1 MIQIDLPTL
10 VKRLNLFSRQALEMA
25 ASECMSQQAA
35 EITVSHVLIQ
45 MLAMPRSDLR
55 VITRQ
60 GDIGMEELRQAL
72 TVENYTTARS
82 ADSYPAFS
90 PMLVEWLKEGWLLAS
105 AEMQHSELRGGV
117 LLLALLHSPLRYI
130 PPAAAQLLTG
140 INRDRLQQD
149 FVQWTQ
155 ESAESVV
162 PDADCKGAGAL
173 TDVADSLLARYAKN
187 MTEDARNDR
196 LDPVLCRDHEID
208 LMIDILC
215 RRRKNNPVVVGEAG
229 VGKSALIE
237 GLALRIVAGQVP
249 DKLKNTDIMTLDLG
263 ALQAG
268 ASVKGE
274 FEKRF
279 KGLMAEVISSP
290 VPVILFIDEAHTL
303 IGAGNQQGGLDISNL
318 LKPALARGELK
329 TIAATTWSEYKKY
342 FEKDAALSR
351 RFQLVKVSEPNAA
364 EATIILRGLSA
375 VYEQSHGVL
384 IDDDALQ
391 AAATLSE
398 RYLSGRQ
405 LPDKAIDV
413 LDTACARVAI
423 NLSSPP
429 KQISALTTLSHQQEA
444 EIRQLERELRIGLR
458 TNTSRMTEV
467 LVQYDETLTALDE
480 LEAAWHQQQTLV
492 QEIIAL
498 RQQLLGMAED
508 DAASLPH
515 VDAVEDTPP
524 ESEQDN
530 TGAKLADEAGSE
542 QPEETAET
550 VSPVQRLAQLTAEL
564 DALHNDRLLV
574 SPHVDKKQIA
584 AVIAEWTGVPLNRLS
599 QNEMSVITDLPVW
612 LGDTIKGQDLA
623 IASLHKHLLTARADL
638 RRPGRP
644 LGAFLLAG
652 PSGVGK
658 TETVLQLAELLYG
671 GRQYLTTINMSEFQ
685 EKHTVSRLIGS
696 PPGYVGYGEGGV
708 LTEAIRQKPYSVV
721 LLDEVEKAH
730 PDVLNLFYQAFD
742 KGEMADGEGR
752 LIDCKNIVFFLTSNL
767 GYQVIVE
774 HADDPETMQ
783 EVLYPV
789 LADFFKPALLARMEV
804 VPYQSLKTRAL
815 GVLPADLNLRDQ
827 VGPTFDQVFTSADDN
842 KLVVPQFLTR
852 YGLQSYFVKQ
862 RDELVE
868 LTAMDSWVLNLT
880 RSVKYSDADRAEIQ
894 RQLTEQYISD
904 YTATWRAGMDNL
916 NIRNF
921 ESIGQ
926 LTGALEQ
933 VISGDLPLQRA
944 LTVLRDNTQPGV
956 FSEKLSAKER
966 EEALAEPDYQL
977 LTRLGHEFAP
987 ENSTLAV
994 QKDKESTM
1002 QAVYQQLTELHRY
1015 LLAIQNAPVPGKSAL
1030 KAVQLRLDQNS
1041 SDPIF
1046 ATRQMAKT
1054 LPAPLNRWVGRLADQ
1069 AWHVVMVEAVH
1080 YMEVD
1085 WRDSVVKPFNE
1096 QLANNYPFNPR
1107 SAQDASL
1114 DAFERFFKPDGILD
1128 TFYQQNLKLFI
1139 DNDLS
1144 LEDGDNS
1151 VIIRED
1157 IIAQL
1162 KTAQKIRDIFFSKQ
1176 NGLGTSFA
1184 VETVSLSGN
1193 KRRSVLN
1200 LDGQLVDY
1208 SQGRNYTAHLVWPNN
1223 MREGNESKLTLV
1235 GANGGA
1241 PRSISFSGPWAQFRL
1256 FGAGQLTGVQDGNFT
1271 VRFSVDGGAM
1281 TYRVHIRCSSNCY
1294 RLTTPLRAQQRCGWP
1309 HLNSK
1314 TMSAGCNNF
1323 LIPPR
1328 YSRWK
1333 PGCR

>member
-1 MIQIDLPTL
+1 MIQIDLPPL

-130 PPAAAQLLTG
+130 PPAAARLLTG

-162 PDADCKGAGAL
+162 PDADGKGAGTM
-173 TDVADSLLARYAKN
+173 TDASDTLLARYAKN
-187 MTEDARNDR
+187 MTADARNGK

-458 TNTSRMTEV
+458 TDTSRMTEV

-480 LEAAWHQQQTLV
+480 LESAWHQQQTLV
-492 QEIIAL
+492 REIIAL
-498 RQQLLGMAED
+498 RQQLLGVAED
-508 DAASLPH
+508 DAAPLP
-515 VDAVEDTPP
+515 DADTVEDTQPES

-530 TGAKLADEAGSE
+530 TGAVPADEADRE

-550 VSPVQRLAQLTAEL
+550 VSPVQRLDRMNLALPDLMVAQTHTRTSLFSFSRQMQGSREP
-564 DALHNDRLLV
+564 LV
-574 SPHVDKKQIA
+574 SLLEGLLDGENMNVMLRGVYLTSSLQRGQMDDIFTQSA
-584 AVIAEWTGVPLNRLS
+584 A
-599 QNEMSVITDLPVW
+599 
-612 LGDTIKGQDLA
+612 
-623 IASLHKHLLTARADL
+623 
-638 RRPGRP
+638 
-644 LGAFLLAG
+644 
-652 PSGVGK
+652 
-658 TETVLQLAELLYG
+658 
-671 GRQYLTTINMSEFQ
+671 RQY
-685 EKHTVSRLIGS
+685 RLGNNPLAS
-696 PPGYVGYGEGGV
+696 WPLVD
-708 LTEAIRQKPYSVV
+708 TAPYFTRS
-721 LLDEVEKAH
+721 
-730 PDVLNLFYQAFD
+730 LFPQ
-742 KGEMADGEGR
+742 
-752 LIDCKNIVFFLTSNL
+752 
-767 GYQVIVE
+767 
-774 HADDPETMQ
+774 
-783 EVLYPV
+783 
-789 LADFFKPALLARMEV
+789 ALLAEPNLATESRAWLIRSRRRLTV
-804 VPYQSLKTRAL
+804 FSATGGVAALLLITGWHHYYNGNYQSGITVLKQAKAFMDVPPPQ
-815 GVLPADLNLRDQ
+815 GEDDFGNLQ
-827 VGPTFDQVFTSADDN
+827 
-842 KLVVPQFLTR
+842 
-852 YGLQSYFVKQ
+852 
-862 RDELVE
+862 
-868 LTAMDSWVLNLT
+868 
-880 RSVKYSDADRAEIQ
+880 
-894 RQLTEQYISD
+894 
-904 YTATWRAGMDNL
+904 
-916 NIRNF
+916 
-921 ESIGQ
+921 
-926 LTGALEQ
+926 
-933 VISGDLPLQRA
+933 LPL
-944 LTVLRDNTQPGV
+944 LNPVRD
-956 FSEKLSAKER
+956 A
-966 EEALAEPDYQL
+966 
-977 LTRLGHEFAP
+977 
-987 ENSTLAV
+987 TLAYG
-994 QKDKESTM
+994 DWGDRS
-1002 QAVYQQLTELHRY
+1002 
-1015 LLAIQNAPVPGKSAL
+1015 
-1030 KAVQLRLDQNS
+1030 
-1041 SDPIF
+1041 
-1046 ATRQMAKT
+1046 
-1054 LPAPLNRWVGRLADQ
+1054 RLAD
-1069 AWHVVMVEAVH
+1069 M
-1080 YMEVD
+1080 
-1085 WRDSVVKPFNE
+1085 
-1096 QLANNYPFNPR
+1096 
-1107 SAQDASL
+1107 
-1114 DAFERFFKPDGILD
+1114 
-1128 TFYQQNLKLFI
+1128 
-1139 DNDLS
+1139 
-1144 LEDGDNS
+1144 
-1151 VIIRED
+1151 
-1157 IIAQL
+1157 
-1162 KTAQKIRDIFFSKQ
+1162 
-1176 NGLGTSFA
+1176 GL
-1184 VETVSLSGN
+1184 
-1193 KRRSVLN
+1193 
-1200 LDGQLVDY
+1200 Y
-1208 SQGRNYTAHLVWPNN
+1208 QGR
-1223 MREGNESKLTLV
+1223 R
-1235 GANGGA
+1235 
-1241 PRSISFSGPWAQFRL
+1241 IGPYVEQTYL
-1256 FGAGQLTGVQDGNFT
+1256 QL
-1271 VRFSVDGGAM
+1271 
-1281 TYRVHIRCSSNCY
+1281 
-1294 RLTTPLRAQQRCGWP
+1294 LEQR
-1309 HLNSK
+1309 
-1314 TMSAGCNNF
+1314 
-1323 LIPPR
+1323 
-1328 YSRWK
+1328 
-1333 PGCR
+1333 

>member
-1 MIQIDLPTL
+1 MIQIDLAAL
-10 VKRLNLFSRQALEMA
+10 VKRLNPFTKQTLEMA
-25 ASECMSQQAA
+25 ASECMSQQSA

-45 MLAMPRSDLR
+45 MLAIPRSDLR
-55 VITRQ
+55 VITEQ
-60 GDIGMEELRQAL
+60 ADITVDTLRQSL
-72 TVENYTTARS
+72 TEERYATVRM
-82 ADSYPAFS
+82 ADGYPAFS

-105 AEMQHSELRGGV
+105 AEMQHNELRGGV
-117 LLLALLHSPLRYI
+117 LLLALLHSPLRYV
-130 PPAAAQLLTG
+130 PPAVARLLTG

-149 FVQWTQ
+149 FAQWTR
-155 ESAESVV
+155 ESAETAMQN
-162 PDADCKGAGAL
+162 ADGQTMNTMVDTG
-173 TDVADSLLARYAKN
+173 DSLLARYAKN
-187 MTEDARNDR
+187 MTADARNGR

-208 LMIDILC
+208 LMLDILC

-458 TNTSRMTEV
+458 TDTSRMTEV
-467 LVQYDETLTALDE
+467 LVQYDETLAALDE

-492 QEIIAL
+492 REIIAL
-498 RQQLLGMAED
+498 RQQLLG
-508 DAASLPH
+508 
-515 VDAVEDTPP
+515 VDAMEDTPS

-530 TGAKLADEAGSE
+530 TDAESTDDAGST

-550 VSPVQRLAQLTAEL
+550 VSPVQRLTQLTAEL
-564 DALHNDRLLV
+564 DTLHNDRLLV

-599 QNEMSVITDLPVW
+599 QNEMSVITDLPKW

-774 HADDPETMQ
+774 HAGDPETMQ
-783 EVLYPV
+783 EALYPV

-804 VPYQSLKTRAL
+804 VPY
-815 GVLPADLNLRDQ
+815 
-827 VGPTFDQVFTSADDN
+827 
-842 KLVVPQFLTR
+842 
-852 YGLQSYFVKQ
+852 
-862 RDELVE
+862 
-868 LTAMDSWVLNLT
+868 
-880 RSVKYSDADRAEIQ
+880 
-894 RQLTEQYISD
+894 
-904 YTATWRAGMDNL
+904 
-916 NIRNF
+916 
-921 ESIGQ
+921 
-926 LTGALEQ
+926 
-933 VISGDLPLQRA
+933 LPL
-944 LTVLRDNTQPGV
+944 
-956 FSEKLSAKER
+956 SKET
-966 EEALAEPDYQL
+966 LATIIAGK
-977 LTRLGHEFAP
+977 LTRLDNVLRSRFGAEVIIEP
-987 ENSTLAV
+987 EVTDEIMSRVTRAENGARMLESVIDGDMLPPLSLLLL
-994 QKDKESTM
+994 QKMAANTAIARIRLSAADGAFTADVEDAQNDES
-1002 QAVYQQLTELHRY
+1002 VTE
-1015 LLAIQNAPVPGKSAL
+1015 
-1030 KAVQLRLDQNS
+1030 D
-1041 SDPIF
+1041 
-1046 ATRQMAKT
+1046 
-1054 LPAPLNRWVGRLADQ
+1054 
-1069 AWHVVMVEAVH
+1069 EAV
-1080 YMEVD
+1080 
-1085 WRDSVVKPFNE
+1085 
-1096 QLANNYPFNPR
+1096 
-1107 SAQDASL
+1107 
-1114 DAFERFFKPDGILD
+1114 
-1128 TFYQQNLKLFI
+1128 
-1139 DNDLS
+1139 
-1144 LEDGDNS
+1144 
-1151 VIIRED
+1151 
-1157 IIAQL
+1157 
-1162 KTAQKIRDIFFSKQ
+1162 
-1176 NGLGTSFA
+1176 
-1184 VETVSLSGN
+1184 
-1193 KRRSVLN
+1193 
-1200 LDGQLVDY
+1200 
-1208 SQGRNYTAHLVWPNN
+1208 
-1223 MREGNESKLTLV
+1223 
-1235 GANGGA
+1235 
-1241 PRSISFSGPWAQFRL
+1241 
-1256 FGAGQLTGVQDGNFT
+1256 
-1271 VRFSVDGGAM
+1271 
-1281 TYRVHIRCSSNCY
+1281 
-1294 RLTTPLRAQQRCGWP
+1294 
-1309 HLNSK
+1309 
-1314 TMSAGCNNF
+1314 
-1323 LIPPR
+1323 
-1328 YSRWK
+1328 
-1333 PGCR
+1333 

>member
-1 MIQIDLPTL
+1 MIQIDLATL
-10 VKRLNLFSRQALEMA
+10 VKRLNPFAKQALEMA
-25 ASECMSQQAA
+25 ATECMSQQAS
-35 EITVSHVLIQ
+35 EITVAHVLLQ
-45 MLAMPRSDLR
+45 MLATPRNDVR
-55 VITRQ
+55 VIAERT
-60 GDIGMEELRQAL
+60 GISAEDLRQAL
-72 TVENYTTARS
+72 TVESYPGGRS
-82 ADSYPAFS
+82 AEGYPSFS
-90 PMLVEWLKEGWLLAS
+90 PMLVEWLKESWLLAS
-105 AEMQHSELRGGV
+105 AQMQHSELRGGV

-130 PPAAAQLLTG
+130 PPAAARLLTA
-140 INRDRLQQD
+140 INRDQLQQD
-149 FVQWTQ
+149 FAAWTKD
-155 ESAESVV
+155 SAESV
-162 PDADCKGAGAL
+162 DLADGQTPSATETGD
-173 TDVADSLLARYAKN
+173 TLLARYAKN
-187 MTEDARNDR
+187 MTEDARNGR

-364 EATIILRGLSA
+364 EATIILRGLSS

-458 TNTSRMTEV
+458 TDTSRMTEV

-480 LEAAWHQQQTLV
+480 LEAAWHQQQKLV

-498 RQQLLGMAED
+498 RQQLLGVAED
-508 DAASLPH
+508 T
-515 VDAVEDTPP
+515 DAVV
-524 ESEQDN
+524 
-530 TGAKLADEAGSE
+530 
-542 QPEETAET
+542 EEVTET
-550 VSPVQRLAQLTAEL
+550 ISPIQRLTQLTAEL

-599 QNEMSVITDLPVW
+599 QNEMSVITDLPKW

-685 EKHTVSRLIGS
+685 EKHTVSRMIGS

-783 EVLYPV
+783 EALYPV

-804 VPYQSLKTRAL
+804 VPYLPLSKETLATIIAGKLARLDNVLRSRFSADVIIEPEVTDEIMSRVTRAENGARML
-815 GVLPADLNLRDQ
+815 ESVIDGNMLPPLSL
-827 VGPTFDQVFTSADDN
+827 
-842 KLVVPQFLTR
+842 LL
-852 YGLQSYFVKQ
+852 LQKMAAN
-862 RDELVE
+862 
-868 LTAMDSWVLNLT
+868 T
-880 RSVKYSDADRAEIQ
+880 EIA
-894 RQLTEQYISD
+894 R
-904 YTATWRAGMDNL
+904 
-916 NIRNF
+916 IR
-921 ESIGQ
+921 
-926 LTGALEQ
+926 
-933 VISGDLPLQRA
+933 
-944 LTVLRDNTQPGV
+944 
-956 FSEKLSAKER
+956 LSA
-966 EEALAEPDYQL
+966 
-977 LTRLGHEFAP
+977 
-987 ENSTLAV
+987 
-994 QKDKESTM
+994 
-1002 QAVYQQLTELHRY
+1002 
-1015 LLAIQNAPVPGKSAL
+1015 
-1030 KAVQLRLDQNS
+1030 
-1041 SDPIF
+1041 
-1046 ATRQMAKT
+1046 
-1054 LPAPLNRWVGRLADQ
+1054 ADG
-1069 AWHVVMVEAVH
+1069 AFTADVE
-1080 YMEVD
+1080 D
-1085 WRDSVVKPFNE
+1085 
-1096 QLANNYPFNPR
+1096 
-1107 SAQDASL
+1107 AQDGESV
-1114 DAFERFFKPDGILD
+1114 
-1128 TFYQQNLKLFI
+1128 T
-1139 DNDLS
+1139 
-1144 LEDGDNS
+1144 EDE
-1151 VIIRED
+1151 I
-1157 IIAQL
+1157 
-1162 KTAQKIRDIFFSKQ
+1162 
-1176 NGLGTSFA
+1176 
-1184 VETVSLSGN
+1184 
-1193 KRRSVLN
+1193 VL
-1200 LDGQLVDY
+1200 
-1208 SQGRNYTAHLVWPNN
+1208 
-1223 MREGNESKLTLV
+1223 
-1235 GANGGA
+1235 
-1241 PRSISFSGPWAQFRL
+1241 
-1256 FGAGQLTGVQDGNFT
+1256 
-1271 VRFSVDGGAM
+1271 
-1281 TYRVHIRCSSNCY
+1281 
-1294 RLTTPLRAQQRCGWP
+1294 
-1309 HLNSK
+1309 
-1314 TMSAGCNNF
+1314 
-1323 LIPPR
+1323 
-1328 YSRWK
+1328 
-1333 PGCR
+1333 

>member
-130 PPAAAQLLTG
+130 PPAAARLLTG

-162 PDADCKGAGAL
+162 PDADGKGAGTM
-173 TDVADSLLARYAKN
+173 TDASDTLLARYAKN
-187 MTEDARNDR
+187 MTADARNGR

-329 TIAATTWSEYKKY
+329 TIAAATWSEYKKY

-458 TNTSRMTEV
+458 TDTSRMTEV

-492 QEIIAL
+492 REIIAL
-498 RQQLLGMAED
+498 RQQLLGVAED
-508 DAASLPH
+508 DAAPLP
-515 VDAVEDTPP
+515 DADTVEDTQPES

-530 TGAKLADEAGSE
+530 TGAVPADEADRE

-599 QNEMSVITDLPVW
+599 QNEMSVITDLTKW

-804 VPYQSLKTRAL
+804 VPYLPLSKETLATIIAGKLARLDNVLRSRFGAEVVIEPEVTDEIMSRVTRAENGARML
-815 GVLPADLNLRDQ
+815 ESVIDGDMLPPLSL
-827 VGPTFDQVFTSADDN
+827 
-842 KLVVPQFLTR
+842 LL
-852 YGLQSYFVKQ
+852 LQKMAAN
-862 RDELVE
+862 
-868 LTAMDSWVLNLT
+868 TAIA
-880 RSVKYSDADRAEIQ
+880 R
-894 RQLTEQYISD
+894 
-904 YTATWRAGMDNL
+904 
-916 NIRNF
+916 IR
-921 ESIGQ
+921 
-926 LTGALEQ
+926 
-933 VISGDLPLQRA
+933 
-944 LTVLRDNTQPGV
+944 
-956 FSEKLSAKER
+956 LSA
-966 EEALAEPDYQL
+966 
-977 LTRLGHEFAP
+977 
-987 ENSTLAV
+987 
-994 QKDKESTM
+994 
-1002 QAVYQQLTELHRY
+1002 
-1015 LLAIQNAPVPGKSAL
+1015 
-1030 KAVQLRLDQNS
+1030 
-1041 SDPIF
+1041 
-1046 ATRQMAKT
+1046 
-1054 LPAPLNRWVGRLADQ
+1054 
-1069 AWHVVMVEAVH
+1069 
-1080 YMEVD
+1080 
-1085 WRDSVVKPFNE
+1085 
-1096 QLANNYPFNPR
+1096 
-1107 SAQDASL
+1107 
-1114 DAFERFFKPDGILD
+1114 
-1128 TFYQQNLKLFI
+1128 
-1139 DNDLS
+1139 
-1144 LEDGDNS
+1144 
-1151 VIIRED
+1151 
-1157 IIAQL
+1157 
-1162 KTAQKIRDIFFSKQ
+1162 
-1176 NGLGTSFA
+1176 
-1184 VETVSLSGN
+1184 
-1193 KRRSVLN
+1193 
-1200 LDGQLVDY
+1200 
-1208 SQGRNYTAHLVWPNN
+1208 
-1223 MREGNESKLTLV
+1223 
-1235 GANGGA
+1235 
-1241 PRSISFSGPWAQFRL
+1241 
-1256 FGAGQLTGVQDGNFT
+1256 
-1271 VRFSVDGGAM
+1271 VDGAF
-1281 TYRVHIRCSSNCY
+1281 TADVEDALDDESVTEDEPV
-1294 RLTTPLRAQQRCGWP
+1294 L
-1309 HLNSK
+1309 
-1314 TMSAGCNNF
+1314 
-1323 LIPPR
+1323 
-1328 YSRWK
+1328 
-1333 PGCR
+1333 